1 MDRGQKVQWMDEV
14 ITNGSSSEGSM
25 DRGQYQAK
33 DIVFELGYL
42 GRDDFT
48 NGSRSEGLIDR
59 GQYQAK
65 DIVFEL
71 GYLVRDDL
79 TNGSRSVG
87 LMDRGQYQPKDIVFE
102 LGYLGRDEDVQCLG
116 SWVLRNSM
124 LQWIFEGQ
132 EVQ

>member
-42 GRDDFT
+42 GRD
-48 NGSRSEGLIDR
+48 
-59 GQYQAK
+59 
-65 DIVFEL
+65 
-71 GYLVRDDL
+71 
-79 TNGSRSVG
+79 
-87 LMDRGQYQPKDIVFE
+87 
-102 LGYLGRDEDVQCLG
+102 EDVQCLG